1 MKIRL
6 LFFFFI
12 FISKNVFSQQYKFNY
27 YVRSKIENTSTKYIQ
42 VEDNFLNSNEKSY
55 FAKINDG
62 YEKGFREITVFDYKR
77 ELIHFFRIKN
87 TDSIFESKNYAYYY
101 SAYLII
107 DNTERDKLS
116 KLIYRQNDI
125 SSDSGVKKVTIEKY
139 KKATSQKPQLTITAE
154 MKRSK
159 GDLRNLA
166 IMFLMSTPLTYINF
180 EAQDNTYISHADMK
194 INKADITLDSE
205 IQEEGNL
212 ELVVH
217 PDEIK
222 LPKEK
227 PGPVKDTIENI
238 LKGIKK

>member
-1 MKIRL
+1 MKKRTL
-6 LFFFFI
+6 LFFFI
-12 FISKNVFSQQYKFNY
+12 FISVNIFSQHYEFNY
-27 YVRSKIENTSTKYIQ
+27 YIRSKIENTGTKYIQ
-42 VEDNFLNSNEKSY
+42 VEDNLLNSNEKSY
-55 FAKINDG
+55 FAKINDA

-77 ELIHFFRIKN
+77 ELIHFFRIKSTGN
-87 TDSIFESKNYAYYY
+87 IFESKNYTYYY

-107 DNTERDKLS
+107 DNSEKDKLS
-116 KLIYRQNDI
+116 KLIYKQNDI

-166 IMFLMSTPLTYINF
+166 IMFLMSTPFPYINF
-180 EAQDNTYISHADMK
+180 EAQDNVFISHADMK
-194 INKADITLDSE
+194 INKADIKLDSE
-205 IQEEGNL
+205 ILDEGNL
-212 ELVVH
+212 ELVVR
-217 PDEIK
+217 PYEIK

-227 PGPVKDTIENI
+227 PGPVQDHIENI